1 MSETLR
7 CERIVV
13 DSDLSQVWPE
23 SGAVRLTGLPHG
35 DLGGLA
41 GGQMAR
47 TEVAYSWR
55 RVLRHRAEVW
65 STFKLFVPT
74 PPEGLL
80 PPAI

>member
-1 MSETLR
+1 MLETSRVHVFLT
-7 CERIVV
+7 
-13 DSDLSQVWPE
+13 LTHAPVWPE

-55 RVLRHRAEVW
+55 RVRRHRAEVW